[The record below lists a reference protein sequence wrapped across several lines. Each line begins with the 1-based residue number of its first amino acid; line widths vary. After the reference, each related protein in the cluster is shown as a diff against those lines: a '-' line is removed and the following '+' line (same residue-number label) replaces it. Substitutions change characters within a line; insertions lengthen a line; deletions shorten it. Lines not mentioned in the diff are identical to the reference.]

1 MNSLLMG
8 VCKHLSS
15 RVCRR
20 ACALCVGVSGTTER
34 TDVMCVLRIWGCK
47 TPFILEPERLGLRD
61 SAGPVTSTPLDTEL
75 LAQPGLPEAG

>member
-1 MNSLLMG
+1 MNSLLTG

-20 ACALCVGVSGTTER
+20 ACALCVGVSGMTER

-47 TPFILEPERLGLRD
+47 IPFILEPGVLRGWGLEILWGR
-61 SAGPVTSTPLDTEL
+61 
-75 LAQPGLPEAG
+75 